1 MDIAVG
7 MCRITRY
14 AGAVWCPLAA
24 HSIIVAEF
32 AYRLAHTHQQLWY
45 EGKRPDPISPDLM
58 FAIGLLH
65 DAHETVTG
73 EITRHY
79 KPPEM
84 KPLER
89 ELDVLIHEELGVDF
103 EVKEGTRKAIKA
115 MDEMALAVEAITLGL
130 IGWPAYYERME
141 KRSAPKL
148 SAEEVRIGMRILE
161 RWSNERMV
169 RAGSEE
175 ISILNRALQH
185 VKTGQYALA
194 RAAVLDFE

>member
-1 MDIAVG
+1 
-7 MCRITRY
+7 
-14 AGAVWCPLAA
+14 
-24 HSIIVAEF
+24 
-32 AYRLAHTHQQLWY
+32 
-45 EGKRPDPISPDLM
+45 
-58 FAIGLLH
+58 
-65 DAHETVTG
+65 VTG